1 MAALV
6 TSGWGGYIRFLW
18 SIAYLDDLIL
28 GQTRDQCL
36 PPKLAYQRSVTHAKW
51 SIHVKN
57 CQNRLELSSFQNY
70 LKVIVDLEM
79 SMVQGEEKGQMT
91 SNDDY
96 TTTPLNPIKILTF
109 NRMNADDVEK

>member
-6 TSGWGGYIRFLW
+6 GGGGTSVSYGPLHTWMISFWGRREINACPL
-18 SIAYLDDLIL
+18 S
-28 GQTRDQCL
+28 Q
-36 PPKLAYQRSVTHAKW
+36 LAYQRSVTHAKW

-57 CQNRLELSSFQNY
+57 CQNRLELSSFQKY
-70 LKVIVDLEM
+70 LKVIVDSEM

-96 TTTPLNPIKILTF
+96 TTTPLNPIKI
-109 NRMNADDVEK
+109 